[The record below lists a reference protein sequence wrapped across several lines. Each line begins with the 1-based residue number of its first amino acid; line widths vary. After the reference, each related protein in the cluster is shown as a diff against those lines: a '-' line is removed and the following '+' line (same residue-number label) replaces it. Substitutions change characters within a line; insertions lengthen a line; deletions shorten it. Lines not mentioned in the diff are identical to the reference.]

1 MLSSMASFEHNNSIL
16 LRPLLF
22 ITVVLIVSLSLS
34 TATAR
39 DTITPTQPLSDNET
53 LVSAGGTFALGFFT
67 PNNSDDRRRYI
78 GIWYHNIKVQTI
90 VWVANRAN
98 PVIGPTGQLS
108 VTANGTITITNREP
122 SAVVWYSVGS
132 ILTNPVLELLETGNF
147 VLREEGDITQNNQA
161 WQSFDYPTD
170 TLLPGMKL
178 GVDKVAAGLSRNL
191 TAWKSKD
198 DPSPGEYYAAM
209 GTDSSPEMY
218 LFDRS
223 RSSEKVWRSGPWD
236 GIHLGGI
243 PSYRG
248 ITYSFVNNNEEVTF
262 SYQASRNITPML
274 KISQEGPINLLIWAA
289 HGVDAW
295 NLFWYAPQ
303 DQCETIGMCGS
314 YGICDITKS
323 PACGCLQGFTPKSPA
338 NWALRDGTDG
348 CVRQVELDC
357 RSEGNDT
364 TFQAVNMVKLPESS
378 SSLDGNIFSLD
389 ACRSECLKNCSC
401 TAYAISVGGG
411 GCVIW
416 VTDLFDVEQ
425 LVGAGQDLYMRIKG
439 SADGA
444 GRQSTDDAGR
454 QSTDA
459 ASHSQS
465 DQKANRRAVAI
476 VVSLISGA
484 ILLSCF
490 IFFLWRRKKREK
502 VILGRTIFFSDKLD
516 EDDRRKELELPLFN
530 FGTIAAATESFST
543 ENKLGQGGFCLVYKG
558 ILGGDKEIAVK
569 RLAKSSQQGVEEF
582 KNEVMLIAKL
592 QNRNLVRLL
601 GCCIQG
607 EERMLIYEYMPNRS
621 LDAFL
626 FEKEKATLLE
636 WQTRYQIIVGITR
649 GLLYLH
655 HDSRYRIIHRDL
667 KASNILLDKEMN
679 PKISDFGMARLFG
692 GDETDYN
699 TRKVVGTY
707 GYMSPEY
714 AMEGIFSMKS
724 DVYSFGVLLLEII
737 SGKKNRGLYAFSPH
751 LNLVSHAWSLWN
763 EDESLELVDE
773 AMNNNFPSNDVLKCI
788 KIGLLC
794 VQDHPEDRPLM
805 SSVIEMLGASADMT
819 SLPHPKQPGFIARMG
834 PFELDHI
841 SNNRASGA
849 SNELTVTLDGR

>member
-1 MLSSMASFEHNNSIL
+1 MASFEHNNSIL
-16 LRPLLF
+16 LLPLLF
-22 ITVVLIVSLSLS
+22 ITVVLTVLSLSLS
-34 TATAR
+34 TAAAR
-39 DTITPTQPLSDNET
+39 DTITPTQPLADNET

-67 PNNSDDRRRYI
+67 PNNSVDRRRYI
-78 GIWYHNIKVQTI
+78 GIWYYNITVQTI

-98 PVIGPTGQLS
+98 PVIRSTGQLS
-108 VTANGTITITNREP
+108 VTPNGTVMITNRET
-122 SAVVWYSVGS
+122 STVVWSVVS
-132 ILTNPVLELLETGNF
+132 EFSVAIPVLELLDTGNF
-147 VLREEGDITQNNQA
+147 VLREEGDITQNNHA

-223 RSSEKVWRSGPWD
+223 SKKVWRSGPWD
-236 GIHLGGI
+236 GIRLGGI
-243 PSYRG
+243 PNMNG
-248 ITYSFVNNNEEVTF
+248 GVTYSFVNDNEEVSF
-262 SYQASRNITPML
+262 SYQASGITPML
-274 KISQEGPINLLIWAA
+274 KISQEGMIQIWNFRAQS
-289 HGVDAW
+289 W
-295 NLFWYAPQ
+295 NVFWFAPR
-303 DQCETIGMCGS
+303 DPCENIGMCGS

-323 PACGCLQGFTPKSPA
+323 PTCSCLQGFTPKSPA
-338 NWALRDGTDG
+338 KWALRDGRDG
-348 CVRQVELDC
+348 CVREVELDC

-364 TFQAVNMVKLPESS
+364 TFLAVDGVKLPESS

-425 LVGAGQDLYMRIKG
+425 LVGAGKDLHMRIKG

-444 GRQSTDDAGR
+444 GRQSTEVAGKH
-454 QSTDA
+454 SCFS
-459 ASHSQS
+459 SHSQS
-465 DQKANRRAVAI
+465 QKANRRAVAI

-484 ILLSCF
+484 LLLSCF
-490 IFFLWRRKKREK
+490 IFFLWRKKKRRK
-502 VILGRTIFFSDKLD
+502 VNLGRTIFFGDKLD
-516 EDDRRKELELPLFN
+516 EDDRRKELDLPLFN
-530 FGTIAAATESFST
+530 FGTIAAATESFSAK
-543 ENKLGQGGFCLVYKG
+543 NKLGQGGFGHVYKG
-558 ILGGDKEIAVK
+558 TLGGDKEIAVK
-569 RLAKSSQQGVEEF
+569 RLAKSSQQGAEEF

-626 FEKEKATLLE
+626 FEKKKATLLE

-805 SSVIEMLGASADMT
+805 PSVIEMLGASADIT
-819 SLPHPKQPGFIARMG
+819 SLPHPKQPGFITRMS

-841 SNNRASGA
+841 SNNRTSGT